1 MTGLT
6 VIGDIQVLYDSVQ
19 VLSQEVKNAQAEQN
33 KHYELILS
41 NILSRLEKLE
51 AFCFEDIII
60 IELDTS
66 WDVVRAKR
74 NYLLKSTDWT
84 AVSGCTVAPMAWAQ
98 YRQELRDLPQKF
110 ATAKLDEIIWPEQPS
125 VLGPHTIEEE
135 EI

>member
-1 MTGLT
+1 MSGLT
-6 VIGDIQVLYDSVQ
+6 VIGDIEVLYKSIQ
-19 VLSQEVKNAQAEQN
+19 ALAQEIKDTQAEQN

-51 AFCFEDIII
+51 AFCYEDAV
-60 IELDTS
+60 LNQADVS

-84 AVSGCTVAPMAWAQ
+84 SVSGCTVSPMAWAN
-98 YRQELRDLPQKF
+98 YRQSLRDLPQTF
-110 ATAKLDEIIWPEQPS
+110 ASAELDEIVWPEQPS

>member
-19 VLSQEVKNAQAEQN
+19 VLSQEVKNSQAEQN

-51 AFCFEDIII
+51 AFCFEEIILSEADI
-60 IELDTS
+60 S

-98 YRQELRDLPQKF
+98 YRQELRDLPQKY
-110 ATAKLDEIIWPEQPS
+110 ATAALDEIVWPEQPP